1 MTSPCSALPMNG
13 KRTESMENR
22 KLGLQCSRPSLLDAL
37 AHSALFR
44 AMQAVSGSQENVYV
58 IDATAGNGHDTCLL
72 ADFAQQL
79 AGFDNGRQAAD
90 GKEDFVRETNHF
102 RSKIR
107 VLACDI
113 QEEALQNTAVRLQ
126 ERTLSA
132 ELYLCGH
139 ETVLEKLPENA
150 VLAGAVFNLGYLPG
164 KDRKT
169 AFIATNAE
177 TSVQALELFCGALA
191 PQGCISVHC
200 YTGHQ
205 GGLEEY
211 EAVKDFAASLNPKNW
226 RVLRV
231 SDINREYGSEYLFL
245 LEKLQIKKVRQ
256 R

>member
-1 MTSPCSALPMNG
+1 
-13 KRTESMENR
+13 MENR
-22 KLGLQCSRPSLLDAL
+22 KFGMQASRPSLLDAL

-44 AMQAVSGSQENVYV
+44 AMQAVSGRQENVYV

-79 AGFDNGRQAAD
+79 AGSGNAGQLACE
-90 GKEDFVRETNHF
+90 KEEFVREANYSC
-102 RSKIR
+102 SKIR

-113 QEEALQNTAVRLQ
+113 QEEALQNTAERLR
-126 ERTLSA
+126 ERILPA

-139 ETVLEKLPENA
+139 ETILEKLPKNA

-169 AFIATNAE
+169 AFIATKAD
-177 TSVQALELFCGALA
+177 TSVQALEQFCGALA

-211 EAVKDFAASLNPKNW
+211 EAVKGFAASLNPKSW

-231 SDINREYGSEYLFL
+231 SDINREHSSEYLFL
-245 LEKLQIKKVRQ
+245 LEKLQIKKVRLT
-256 R
+256 